1 MIDDIG
7 LVYKWERDLERVTRY
22 DKITS
27 GVINVSCQ
35 TNQAAFVT
43 TKGKVIGFGDLLNGE
58 IEGIDN
64 AVKSIVLNHKIVI
77 LTTEGKVLEYAGEN
91 VIETQITSKVI
102 DIEGKE
108 NSIMYQTVDE
118 EVYENGTKVTNYG
131 ENAFG
136 IGIRK

>member
-7 LVYKWERDLERVTRY
+7 LVYKWEKDLERVTRY

-27 GVINVSCQ
+27 RVINASCQ
-35 TNQAAFVT
+35 TNQTAFVT
-43 TKGKVIGFGDLLNGE
+43 AKGKVVGFGDLLNGE

-64 AVKSIVLNHKIVI
+64 AVKAIVLNDKIVI
-77 LTTEGKVLEYAGEN
+77 LTTEGKVLEYAGGN
-91 VIETQITSKVI
+91 IIDAQITPKVI

-118 EVYENGTKVTNYG
+118 EIYENGTKVTNYG